1 MNDLMIFEG
10 NQVEIIL
17 NEKEEPLFEIY
28 STGMALGH
36 IKYAKGKAYPRKDRI
51 DKDIKNAEISTVVQ
65 GGQQYFTEETL
76 YDFML
81 ECKTE
86 KCKPFK
92 KWITHEVLPKIRKT
106 GGYIPTNEDM
116 TDEEIMAKALLVAQ
130 KTIKNKNELIESQN
144 KRIEEMKPKE
154 IFADAVSTS
163 TDTILVGK
171 LAKILRQNGINIGQN
186 RLFKWLRDNGYLI
199 KRNGADY
206 NMPTQ
211 YSMDLGLFKI
221 KETAIT
227 HSDGHVTINKTP
239 KVKGKGILP
248 TIEKDMELIK

>member
-81 ECKTE
+81 ESDE
-86 KCKPFK
+86 FLLSD
-92 KWITHEVLPKIRKT
+92 V
-106 GGYIPTNEDM
+106 GY
-116 TDEEIMAKALLVAQ
+116 
-130 KTIKNKNELIESQN
+130 
-144 KRIEEMKPKE
+144 
-154 IFADAVSTS
+154 
-163 TDTILVGK
+163 
-171 LAKILRQNGINIGQN
+171 
-186 RLFKWLRDNGYLI
+186 
-199 KRNGADY
+199 
-206 NMPTQ
+206 
-211 YSMDLGLFKI
+211 
-221 KETAIT
+221 
-227 HSDGHVTINKTP
+227 
-239 KVKGKGILP
+239 
-248 TIEKDMELIK
+248 

>member
-1 MNDLMIFEG
+1 
-10 NQVEIIL
+10 
-17 NEKEEPLFEIY
+17 
-28 STGMALGH
+28 MALGY
-36 IKYAKGKAYPRKDRI
+36 INKRKNSVGKEYITPYKSRI
-51 DKDIKNAEISTVVQ
+51 DRVIESAEITCVCQ
-65 GGQQYFTEETL
+65 GVTQYFTEEQL

-81 ECKTE
+81 EAHTD
-86 KCKPFK
+86 KCKKFK

-239 KVKGKGILP
+239 KVTGKGQIYF
-248 TIEKDMELIK
+248 INKFKEVK

>member
-17 NEKEEPLFEIY
+17 NEKEEPLFEIH

-239 KVKGKGILP
+239 KVTGKGQIYF
-248 TIEKDMELIK
+248 INKFKEVK